1 MGRLGKADSHM
12 EVLSSGV
19 EPKECRA
26 GWGGEFPEGR
36 SLKEGEKQNET
47 KHVGRRWFLRTYNP
61 ACHQTGKIRAVK
73 RIMMAVDEGMHA
85 CMLGHIS
92 LVQLFATLWA
102 VAHQT
107 TLYTGFSRQEY

>member
-1 MGRLGKADSHM
+1 M
-12 EVLSSGV
+12 EVLSSGA

-85 CMLGHIS
+85 CMHAKSHQSGP
-92 LVQLFATLWA
+92 TLCDPMGCSPPDYSVHGILQAGILKW
-102 VAHQT
+102 VT
-107 TLYTGFSRQEY
+107 C